1 LSTTPVNSAALL
13 FGEELYGAGGKP
25 PFHTKTENRENRVQN
40 RLLQVHKKN
49 YLATL
54 TLNRPEK
61 KNSLSPE
68 LVKALLQ
75 TLAELSADDTIR
87 TVVIRGAG
95 DKAFCA
101 GYDIGSLPTGGSDD
115 PDEALKRLNSV
126 ESLFQTL
133 RDYPFPVIAMIN
145 GVAFGAGCELAI
157 CCDIR
162 IGADNIRIGMPP
174 AKLGLVYPWN
184 GLQRFIQV
192 IGLKS
197 TKEIFFTGRAY
208 EGIRLKEIG
217 LVDYL
222 IPARKLESFTRRMA
236 QDIAANSPLSLKGTK
251 RVLNLLLRASQFDK
265 NDLIEAE
272 SITQAS
278 FLSEDLKEGQK
289 AFLEKRK
296 PLFKGR

>member
-1 LSTTPVNSAALL
+1 
-13 FGEELYGAGGKP
+13 
-25 PFHTKTENRENRVQN
+25 VQN
-40 RLLQVHKKN
+40 RLLRVHREN
-49 YLATL
+49 YMATI

-68 LVKALLQ
+68 LVKILLQ
-75 TLAELSADDTIR
+75 TLEELSADDTIR
-87 TVVIRGAG
+87 ALVIRGAG

-101 GYDIGSLPTGGSDD
+101 GYDIGSLPTSCSDD
-115 PDEALKRLNSV
+115 PHEKLKTLNSV
-126 ESLFQTL
+126 ESLFKTIV
-133 RDYPFPVIAMIN
+133 DYPFPVIAMLN
-145 GVAFGAGCELAI
+145 GLAFGAGCELAI

-192 IGLKS
+192 IGLKN

-208 EGIRLKEIG
+208 EGIRLKELG

-222 IPARKLESFTRRMA
+222 MPGNKLESFTCRMA
-236 QDIAANSPLSLKGTK
+236 EEIAANAPLALKGTK
-251 RVLNLLLRASQFDK
+251 RVLNLLLQASKFDK
-265 NDLIEAE
+265 NDLKEAE
-272 SITQAS
+272 SITRTS
-278 FLSEDLKEGQK
+278 FRSEDLKEGQL
-289 AFLEKRK
+289 AFLEKRG

>member
-1 LSTTPVNSAALL
+1 MQS
-13 FGEELYGAGGKP
+13 
-25 PFHTKTENRENRVQN
+25 
-40 RLLQVHKKN
+40 RLLGVHRKSN
-49 YLATL
+49 MATL

-68 LVKALLQ
+68 LVKILLQ
-75 TLAELSADDTIR
+75 SVEELSADDTIR
-87 TVVIRGAG
+87 TLVIRGAG
-95 DKAFCA
+95 DKSFCS
-101 GYDIGSLPTGGSDD
+101 GYDIGSLPTRHSDD

-126 ESLFQTL
+126 ESFFKAIV
-133 RDYPFPVIAMIN
+133 DYPFPVIAMIN
-145 GVAFGAGCELAI
+145 GVAFGAGCELAV

-174 AKLGLVYPWN
+174 AKLGLVYPWS

-208 EGIRLKEIG
+208 EGIRLKELG

-222 IPARKLESFTRRMA
+222 ISGGKLESFTCRMA
-236 QDIAANSPLSLKGTK
+236 EEIAANAPLALKGTK
-251 RVLNLLLRASQFDK
+251 RSLNLLFRAAQFDK
-265 NDLIEAE
+265 SNLKEAE
-272 SITQAS
+272 SITRAS

-296 PLFKGR
+296 PEFKGK

>member
-1 LSTTPVNSAALL
+1 MLVRDNLLSVKI
-13 FGEELYGAGGKP
+13 E
-25 PFHTKTENRENRVQN
+25 
-40 RLLQVHKKN
+40 KN
-49 YLATL
+49 VCTL

-68 LVKALLQ
+68 LVKILLQ
-75 TLAELSADDTIR
+75 TLEELSADDTIR

-101 GYDIGSLPTGGSDD
+101 GYDIGSLPTGPSDD
-115 PDEALKRLNSV
+115 SHEKLKTLNLV
-126 ESLFQTL
+126 ESLFKTVI
-133 RDYPFPVIAMIN
+133 DYPFPVIAMIN
-145 GVAFGAGCELAI
+145 GVAFGAGCELAV

-174 AKLGLVYPWN
+174 AKLGLVYPWS

-208 EGIRLKEIG
+208 EGIRLKELG

-222 IPARKLESFTRRMA
+222 IPGDKLESFTCRMA
-236 QDIAANSPLSLKGTK
+236 EEIAANAPLALKGTK
-251 RVLNLLLRASQFDK
+251 RVLKLLLRASQFDK
-265 NDLIEAE
+265 NNLKEAE
-272 SITQAS
+272 SITRAS
-278 FLSEDLKEGQK
+278 FLSEDLKEGQM

-296 PLFKGR
+296 PQFKGR